1 MAKIEFTAFVEDWTQ
16 NSPQHP
22 DWAMKTAEPHRKRD
36 GDQWVTTARTF
47 RTVKGGYANDQPV
60 RIDFTQFRKGDRVV
74 VTGTEVTE
82 VREANGKKYYDL
94 VVKATSVRLADQNR
108 QQPVSA
114 PSTAPQPQWDTQI
127 GNVAQ
132 TVAQTGS
139 WATAGQIADAEVPF

>member
-1 MAKIEFTAFVEDWTQ
+1 MAKIEYTAFVEDWTQ
-16 NSPQHP
+16 NNPQHP

-60 RIDFTQFRKGDRVV
+60 RIDFTQFRKGDRVI

-82 VREANGKKYYDL
+82 VREHDGKKYYDL
-94 VVKATSVRLADQNR
+94 VVKATSVRVADQNNR

-114 PSTAPQPQWDTQI
+114 PNTAPQSQWDTQG
-127 GNVAQ
+127 GNGAHTGAQ
-132 TVAQTGS
+132 GS
-139 WATAGQIADAEVPF
+139 WATAGQIADAEVPW

>member
-1 MAKIEFTAFVEDWTQ
+1 MAQITFTAFVEDWTQ
-16 NSPQHP
+16 NNPQHP

-47 RTVKGGYANDQPV
+47 RTVKGGYANDAPV

-94 VVKATSVRLADQNR
+94 VCKATSV
-108 QQPVSA
+108 
-114 PSTAPQPQWDTQI
+114 TIAPQNGQGGQQRPSDPYAGQTDYTQQNAPQN
-127 GNVAQ
+127 GAQ
-132 TVAQTGS
+132 DA
-139 WATAGQIADAEVPF
+139 WATTSIPDDETPF

>member
-1 MAKIEFTAFVEDWTQ
+1 MAQITFTAFVEDWTQ
-16 NSPQHP
+16 NNPQHP

-47 RTVKGGYANDQPV
+47 RTVKGGYANDAPV

-94 VVKATSVRLADQNR
+94 VCKATAVTVAPQNA

-114 PSTAPQPQWDTQI
+114 PNTATQPQWDTQG
-127 GNVAQ
+127 GNGGQTGAQ
-132 TVAQTGS
+132 GS
-139 WATAGQIADAEVPF
+139 WATAGSYDDPTPF